1 MKKYVIIWD
10 WDNTLA
16 DTKKAVL
23 EGIKDV
29 ARHFNLPDITEADLK
44 NVMTEHRGKFW
55 QRSFGDD
62 LMVGINYY
70 IAAYPKYAHL
80 VELFDATVQTLD
92 YIQER
97 KIPQIILSNKAH
109 QNLEREVGQSGIA
122 SYFARI
128 VGSDEIR
135 GGKPALEFARYA
147 LKGIDY
153 DDIILIGDGLSDML
167 MAEVLGAVSICI
179 GDNVP
184 EGTAYDFKASTMQD
198 VLPILKRI
206 LKDA

>member
-97 KIPQIILSNKAH
+97 KIPQIILKPIKIWNAKWV
-109 QNLEREVGQSGIA
+109 N
-122 SYFARI
+122 
-128 VGSDEIR
+128 
-135 GGKPALEFARYA
+135 PALLRTLLASSVRMKSEGENPH
-147 LKGIDY
+147 LN
-153 DDIILIGDGLSDML
+153 LPDMH
-167 MAEVLGAVSICI
+167 
-179 GDNVP
+179 
-184 EGTAYDFKASTMQD
+184 
-198 VLPILKRI
+198 
-206 LKDA
+206 

>member
-44 NVMTEHRGKFW
+44 NVMTAHRGEFW

-62 LMVGINYY
+62 LMRGINYY
-70 IAAYPKYAHL
+70 IAAYPKYSHL
-80 VELFDATVQTLD
+80 VALFDSTLQTLG
-92 YIQER
+92 YIKER
-97 KIPQIILSNKAH
+97 QIPQIILSNKAH
-109 QNLEREVGQSGIA
+109 QNLIKEVEESGVA
-122 SYFARI
+122 SYFVRI

-135 GGKPALEFARYA
+135 GGKPALKFARYA
-147 LKGIDY
+147 LNGIDY
-153 DDIILIGDGLSDML
+153 DEIILIGDGLSDML
-167 MAEVLGAVSICI
+167 MAEALGAISICI

-184 EGTAYDFKASTMQD
+184 SDIVCRYKANTMED
-198 VLPILKRI
+198 VLPILKEI
-206 LKDA
+206 LQ